1 MARNQNKNGFTPE
14 NLMAGIDPS
23 IEVIKE
29 DIQETESEPIIEESF
44 EVEET
49 SAASEVEAKL
59 AEEIG
64 ENDNSETS
72 LEQFAN
78 KNKKKPVQ
86 KNIYLPEDVAN
97 TLDKFGNFVGKQ
109 NGGNSYIVE
118 AALKEYFEKNKKYIS
133 NRKRK

>member
-29 DIQETESEPIIEESF
+29 DIQKTESEPIIEESF
-44 EVEET
+44 ETEET
-49 SAASEVEAKL
+49 SAVSEIETEMTEKN
-59 AEEIG
+59 G
-64 ENDNSETS
+64 ENANNETS
-72 LEQFAN
+72 LEKFAK
-78 KNKKKPVQ
+78 KNKKKTVQ
-86 KNIYLPEDVAN
+86 KNVYLHEDVAD

-133 NRKRK
+133 SKKRK